1 MPYVGFTQTRSDEF
15 LNYDL
20 LRHKRSKEHRSI
32 MSNAKTQKP
41 EYTKYW
47 DARTLDPADLIVK
60 VDRMKDIGA
69 RQVDAIHELFNKY
82 GVAIVQH
89 APAPEP
95 VEEMVTLGTYF
106 GNPVKHDRADKRG
119 LVVIAEL
126 DAHKEFVGAS
136 SGPHLMHTGGT
147 FMEWQDVPKV
157 VLLQCEIQSRVGGQS
172 MVAPGAAA
180 FRYFQEH
187 DPEGLA
193 MLMDPQIF
201 SIQRT
206 FDGRGEFGKTGV
218 SGKAVF
224 DTKRLESGRIWLT
237 FRFDGSIKL
246 DLRPDA
252 AHEVYDRLV
261 RFFDRSENQ
270 ISFKLQPNQILVCDN
285 TSVVHSRT
293 AYQAGSKRKLNR
305 LQCDGARDG
314 LVFGFPRPESVR
326 RPADVMPASADAS
339 NRAESGP
346 RQFA

>member
-1 MPYVGFTQTRSDEF
+1 MANTGKQA
-15 LNYDL
+15 
-20 LRHKRSKEHRSI
+20 H
-32 MSNAKTQKP
+32 

-47 DARTLDPADLIVK
+47 NARTLDPQDLIVR
-60 VDRMKDIGA
+60 VDRMNDIKD
-69 RQVDAIHELFNKY
+69 RQVDEIYELFNKY

-126 DAHKEFVGAS
+126 ESYKEFVGAS

-147 FMEWQDVPKV
+147 FMQWEDVPKV

-172 MVAPGAAA
+172 LVAPGAAA

-201 SIQRT
+201 SIQRS

-218 SGKAVF
+218 QGKAVF
-224 DTKRLESGRIWLT
+224 DDKRLGNGRIWLT

-246 DLRPDA
+246 ELRPDA

-261 RFFDRSENQ
+261 QFFDRSENQ

-305 LQCDGARDG
+305 LQCDGTRDG
-314 LVFGFPRPESVR
+314 LVFGFPRTDDAQRTVDL
-326 RPADVMPASADAS
+326 RPGAADAAG
-339 NRAESGP
+339 RAESRP

>member
-1 MPYVGFTQTRSDEF
+1 MPYVGFTQTPTEYFGTTIYRYTSG
-15 LNYDL
+15 
-20 LRHKRSKEHRSI
+20 SKEHIST
-32 MSNAKTQKP
+32 MTNARTQNP
-41 EYTKYW
+41 EYAKCW
-47 DARTLDPADLIVK
+47 DARTLDPADLIVR
-60 VDRMKDIGA
+60 VDRMKDVSG
-69 RQVDAIHELFNKY
+69 RQVDAVYEIFNKY

-126 DAHKEFVGAS
+126 ESHKEFVGAS

-157 VLLQCEIQSRVGGQS
+157 VLLQCEVQSRVGGQS
-172 MVAPGAAA
+172 MIAPGAAA
-180 FRYFQEH
+180 FRYFQQH

-224 DTKRLESGRIWLT
+224 DDKRLGNGRIWLT
-237 FRFDGSIKL
+237 FRFDGSVKL

-261 RFFDRSENQ
+261 QFFDRSENQ

-305 LQCDGARDG
+305 LQCDGAREG

-326 RPADVMPASADAS
+326 RPSDITPGAADVSD
-339 NRAESGP
+339 RAERGA

>member
-1 MPYVGFTQTRSDEF
+1 MANTNKQM
-15 LNYDL
+15 N
-20 LRHKRSKEHRSI
+20 
-32 MSNAKTQKP
+32 
-41 EYTKYW
+41 EYTKHW
-47 DARTLDPADLIVK
+47 DARTLDPRDLIVR
-60 VDRMKDIGA
+60 VDRMQDIKD
-69 RQVDAIHELFNKY
+69 RQVDEIYELFNKY

-89 APAPEP
+89 APAHVP
-95 VEEMVTLGTYF
+95 VEEMFTLGTYF
-106 GNPVKHDRADKRG
+106 GNAVKHDRADNRG

-147 FMEWQDVPKV
+147 FMEWDDVPRV

-187 DPEGLA
+187 DPDGLA
-193 MLMDPQIF
+193 MLMDPRVF
-201 SIQRT
+201 SIQRS

-218 SGKAVF
+218 RGKAVF
-224 DTKRLESGRIWLT
+224 DDKRLGNGRIWLT

-246 DLRPDA
+246 DLHPDA

-261 RFFDRSENQ
+261 QFFDRSENQ

-305 LQCDGARDG
+305 LQCDGARAG
-314 LVFGFPRPESVR
+314 LVFGFPRPEDVQR
-326 RPADVMPASADAS
+326 TVDLTPGAVDAGRP
-339 NRAESGP
+339 EHGP
-346 RQFA
+346 RQYA

>member
-1 MPYVGFTQTRSDEF
+1 MANTTKQI
-15 LNYDL
+15 
-20 LRHKRSKEHRSI
+20 H
-32 MSNAKTQKP
+32 
-41 EYTKYW
+41 EYTKFW
-47 DARTLDPADLIVK
+47 NARTLDPRDLIVR
-60 VDRMKDIGA
+60 VDRMQDIKE
-69 RQVDAIHELFNKY
+69 RQVDEIYELFNRY

-89 APAPEP
+89 APAPVP
-95 VEEMVTLGTYF
+95 VEEMFTLGTYF
-106 GNPVKHDRADKRG
+106 GNAVKHDRADNRG

-147 FMEWQDVPKV
+147 FMQWDDVPKV

-193 MLMDPQIF
+193 MLMDPRVF
-201 SIQRT
+201 SIQRS

-218 SGKAVF
+218 RGKAVF
-224 DTKRLESGRIWLT
+224 DDKRLGNGRIWLT

-246 DLRPDA
+246 DLYPDA

-261 RFFDRSENQ
+261 QFFDRSENQ

-305 LQCDGARDG
+305 LQCDGAREG
-314 LVFGFPRPESVR
+314 LVFGFSRPEDVR
-326 RPADVMPASADAS
+326 RTVDLTPGAVDTVG
-339 NRAESGP
+339 RAEHGP